1 MDIEYCLLLSENP
14 IYLAGG
20 WGWRRVYIKNLKE
33 SGRAHPG
40 RAHPENKKKNN
51 SGRAHPG
58 RAHPENK
65 KKTIQGGPTPPPT
78 L

>member
-1 MDIEYCLLLSENP
+1 MNIEYYLLLSENP

-40 RAHPENKKKNN
+40 RAHPENKKK
-51 SGRAHPG
+51 
-58 RAHPENK
+58 
-65 KKTIQGGPTPPPT
+65 TIQGGPTPPPT

>member
-1 MDIEYCLLLSENP
+1 MNIEYYLLLSENP
-14 IYLAGG
+14 IDLAGG

-51 SGRAHPG
+51 LGRAHPSSDTVIFWKLEILLKK
-58 RAHPENK
+58 RAARA
-65 KKTIQGGPTPPPT
+65 
-78 L
+78 